1 MSIRETKPAENSK
14 DVQFVAEYLQAHP
27 EFFTQHPGI
36 LETLALPHNSGTA
49 VSLIERQLAA
59 LRARNTE
66 LRTRLN
72 SLLETSKAN
81 DALFDKTRALV
92 LNLIRA
98 DSVDSILKTL
108 HKSMSQDFGIEYY
121 SLLLLDQEVEGAGVR
136 HASLKE
142 LEDNFSLLLT
152 SEEPVCGVLRPI
164 QLGFLFGE
172 SSCKNIGSAAAVRL
186 VSESIYG
193 IIALGSSDPHRYH
206 SAMDTLFLRFVA
218 DVLNL
223 VLKPKF

>member
-1 MSIRETKPAENSK
+1 MTIRENKPAENSK
-14 DVQFVAEYLQAHP
+14 DVQFVAAYLQAHP
-27 EFFTQHPGI
+27 EFFKQHPSI
-36 LETLALPHNSGTA
+36 LETLALPHSSGAA
-49 VSLIERQLAA
+49 VSLIERQLAV
-59 LRARNTE
+59 LRERNTE

-72 SLLETSKAN
+72 DLLETSKAN
-81 DALFDKTRALV
+81 DALFDKTRSLV
-92 LNLIRA
+92 LSLIRA
-98 DSVDSILKTL
+98 DSVDSIVKTL
-108 HKSMSQDFGIEYY
+108 HKSICQDFGIEYY
-121 SLLLLDQEVEGAGVR
+121 SLLLLDRQVEGAGVR

-164 QLGFLFGE
+164 QLAFLFGE
-172 SSCKNIGSAAAVRL
+172 SSHKNVGSAAAVRL
-186 VSESIYG
+186 VSDTVYG

-223 VLKPKF
+223 VLQPKL